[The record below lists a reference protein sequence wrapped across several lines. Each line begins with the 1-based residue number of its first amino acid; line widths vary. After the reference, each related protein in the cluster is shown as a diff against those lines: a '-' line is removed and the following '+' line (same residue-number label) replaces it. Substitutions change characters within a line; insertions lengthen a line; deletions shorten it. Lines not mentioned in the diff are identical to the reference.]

1 VLVAVSFQFFIIVFL
16 FYLQT
21 FARKPSSPK
30 KGLENRESF
39 SLKDKSGE
47 KDFFLHLTLPSA
59 WSSINRKGIAQSGQG
74 CLAEYSL
81 SKL

>member
-1 VLVAVSFQFFIIVFL
+1 LVPVPFQFFIIAFL

-21 FARKPSSPK
+21 LARKRSSPK

-47 KDFFLHLTLPSA
+47 KDFFFSLDITFRLV
-59 WSSINRKGIAQSGQG
+59 IN
-74 CLAEYSL
+74 
-81 SKL
+81 